1 MRRLFA
7 TVLALML
14 VAALCVSA
22 GALSLTAGAVSGATS
37 SSFSAAVNSN
47 GSCQVTMDVQLHLD
61 SAQSGLS
68 FPLPRAARSISLNG
82 SSARTR
88 RSGEYL
94 LVDIS
99 RVVGKASGDFSLRLQ
114 YTLPHVV
121 SYTELDTLQMEIPML
136 SGFLLPIDSMQFSV
150 TLPGENNQKPAFFSG
165 YYQQSIEA
173 DITVTSQNGTVIAG
187 TVNSPLKDRE
197 TLTMTLPVTDAMFP
211 QSPTSQWALGIDD
224 IAMIVL
230 GVAAFLYWVVFM
242 RCAPLFGRRN
252 AAAPAGLC
260 AGAYPCAL
268 LGRGADLSML
278 VLDWAQ
284 MGYILIHM
292 KSSGR
297 VLLHKRMDMGNERSI
312 YELRIFRALFGKR
325 TVIDTTGYH
334 YATLCRS
341 VAAKKGDISG
351 FFKRRTGNAKV
362 LSVICALIG
371 LFGGIAIGNTLA
383 GGAVLGFLL
392 IAILAVLGGAT
403 AYVMQQWV
411 LGLHSYQRI
420 YVWVA
425 LGLSA
430 FWLIVG
436 IAAGEAGVAWGMVA
450 AQWLCGL
457 GIGYGGRRTD
467 LGRQTAR
474 QVLGLRRYL
483 KTLPAQDAQ
492 RLMHID
498 PDHFF
503 RLAPQ
508 AMALGV
514 ITPFAKRFGSKRLGG
529 CPYLTTGMDGHM
541 TAAEWAQVMQRAVSA
556 MNARQLRL
564 PLERLM
570 GR

>member
-1 MRRLFA
+1 MRRWLCALLAVVLVFA
-7 TVLALML
+7 A
-14 VAALCVSA
+14 A
-22 GALSLTAGAVSGATS
+22 GAANAVSGATRAD
-37 SSFSAAVNSN
+37 FSAAVDSN
-47 GSCQVTMDVQLHLD
+47 GSCQVTLDVQLHLD
-61 SAQSGLS
+61 SAQDDLT
-68 FPLPRAARSISLNG
+68 FPLPKEARAVSLNG

-121 SYTELDTLQMEIPML
+121 SYNDLDALEMNIPML
-136 SGFLLPIDSMQFSV
+136 SGFLLPIDSMAFSV
-150 TLPGENNQKPAFFSG
+150 TLPGENEQKPAFFSG

-173 DITVTSQNGTVIAG
+173 DITVTSQTGTVIAG
-187 TVNSPLKDRE
+187 TVGSVLKDRE
-197 TLTMTLPVTDAMFP
+197 TLTMTLPVTDTLFP
-211 QSPTSQWALGIDD
+211 QSPTSQWKLGFDD

-230 GVAAFLYWVVFM
+230 GVAAALYWLLFL
-242 RCAPLFGRRN
+242 RCAPLLGRRN
-252 AAAPAGLC
+252 PTGPEGLC
-260 AGAYPCAL
+260 AGTYPCAL
-268 LGRGADLSML
+268 YGRGADLSML
-278 VLDWAQ
+278 VLAWAQ
-284 MGYILIHM
+284 KGYLLIHM
-292 KSSGR
+292 KASGR
-297 VLLHKRMDMGNERSI
+297 VLLHKRMDMGNERSS

-334 YATLCRS
+334 YSALCRS
-341 VAAKKGDISG
+341 VAAKKGDVAS
-351 FFKRRTGNAKV
+351 FFKHRSGNPKV
-362 LSVICALIG
+362 LQVLCAG
-371 LFGGIAIGNTLA
+371 VGFFGGIAIGNTLS

-392 IAILAVLGGAT
+392 IAVLAVLGAAT
-403 AYVMQQWV
+403 ALVMQQWV
-411 LGLHSYQRI
+411 LGLHSYQRL
-420 YVWVA
+420 YLWLG
-425 LGLSA
+425 LGLSS

-450 AQWLCGL
+450 AQLLCGL
-457 GIGYGGRRTD
+457 GWGYGGRRTAQ
-467 LGRQTAR
+467 GMQAAR

-483 KTLPAQDAQ
+483 KTLPAADAQ
-492 RLMHID
+492 RLMQVD

-503 RLAPQ
+503 RFAPE

-514 ITPFAKRFGSKRLGG
+514 LDPFARRFGNKRLGG

-541 TAAEWAQVMQRAVSA
+541 TAAEWAQVMHRAVSA

>member
-1 MRRLFA
+1 MRRCFA
-7 TVLALML
+7 AVLVLVLIAML
-14 VAALCVSA
+14 SVS
-22 GALSLTAGAVSGATS
+22 AGAVSGATS
-37 SSFSAAVNSN
+37 ASFSAAVGSN
-47 GSCQVTMDVQLHLD
+47 GSCQVTLDVQLHLD
-61 SAQSGLS
+61 GAQDNLT
-68 FPLPRAARSISLNG
+68 FPLPKNARSISLNG
-82 SSARTR
+82 ASARTR

-94 LVDIS
+94 LVDLS

-136 SGFLLPIDSMQFSV
+136 SGFLLPIDSLAFSV
-150 TLPGENNQKPAFFSG
+150 TLPGENDQKPAFFSG

-173 DITVTSQNGTVIAG
+173 DITVTSQTGTVIAG
-187 TVNSPLKDRE
+187 TVHSPLKDRE
-197 TLTMTLPVTDAMFP
+197 TLTMTLPVTDVMFP

-230 GVAAFLYWVVFM
+230 GVAALLYWLVFL

-252 AAAPAGLC
+252 ATPPEGLC
-260 AGAYPCAL
+260 AGAFPCAV
-268 LGRGADLSML
+268 LGRGADLTML
-278 VLDWAQ
+278 VLSWAQ
-284 MGYILIHM
+284 MGYLLIHM

-297 VLLHKRMDMGNERSI
+297 VLLHKRMDMGNERSG
-312 YELRIFRALFGKR
+312 YEVRIFRALFGKR

-334 YATLCRS
+334 YAALCRS
-341 VAAKKGDISG
+341 VASKKGDISSY
-351 FFKRRTGNAKV
+351 FKRRTGNPKV
-362 LSVICALIG
+362 LSVLGVLIG
-371 LFGGIAIGNTLA
+371 FFGGIAIGNTLA
-383 GGAVLGFLL
+383 GSAILGFLL
-392 IAILAVLGGAT
+392 IAILAVLGAAT

-420 YVWVA
+420 YLWLG

-436 IAAGEAGVAWGMVA
+436 IAGGEAGVAWGMVA
-450 AQWLCGL
+450 TQFLCGL
-457 GIGYGGRRTD
+457 GIGYGGRRTE
-467 LGRQTAR
+467 LCVQTAR
-474 QVLGLRRYL
+474 QVLGLRRHL
-483 KTLPAQDAQ
+483 KTLPVQEAQ
-492 RLMHID
+492 RLMAID

-503 RLAPQ
+503 RLAPE

-514 ITPFAKRFGSKRLGG
+514 IRPFAKRFGSQRLGG

-541 TAAEWAQVMQRAVSA
+541 TAAEWALVMERAVSA

-564 PLERLM
+564 PLERLT